1 MTDADDGR
9 LYELL
14 TRALE
19 VPNTVPPASGLNS
32 LHRAVAQ
39 RAEALRERELSAT
52 RPRLAWLRRPIPA
65 LAGLLVLTSVGTAGA
80 IATGTTLPRP
90 VREVAHAI
98 GLPVDS
104 PALAEART
112 TLGRLLDAI
121 ERRDLPAVQSLA
133 PELEAALDG
142 MSGEDR
148 SKISDNAEEA
158 LDRARALLGEPTGP
172 DTRSGVEGGDGRD
185 TSGPG
190 GGDDSGGDS
199 GNSED
204 SEDSSGPAG
213 PDSSD
218 GMDEPDSSGSGSDG
232 VDEPDSPDEPDSS
245 NSGSDS
251 VDEPD
256 SPDEPDSSG
265 SGSDSFSSDSGSD
278 AQGSDSSEVSM

>member
-14 TRALE
+14 TLSLE
-19 VPNTVPPASGLNS
+19 APHTEPPAAGLNS

-39 RAEALRERELSAT
+39 RAEILRERELPAD

-65 LAGLLVLTSVGTAGA
+65 LAGLLVLTSVSTAGA
-80 IATGTTLPRP
+80 IATGATLPRP

-121 ERRDLPAVQSLA
+121 ERRDLAAVQSLA
-133 PELEAALDG
+133 SELETTLDG
-142 MSGEDR
+142 LSGDDR

-158 LDRARALLGEPTGP
+158 LDRAKDLLGEPTGP

-190 GGDDSGGDS
+190 GGGDSGGDS

-213 PDSSD
+213 PEGPEGPDSSD
-218 GMDEPDSSGSGSDG
+218 SVDEPDSSGSGSDS
-232 VDEPDSPDEPDSS
+232 VDETDSPDEL
-245 NSGSDS
+245 
-251 VDEPD
+251 
-256 SPDEPDSSG
+256 DSSG

-278 AQGSDSSEVSM
+278 ASGSDSSGVSL